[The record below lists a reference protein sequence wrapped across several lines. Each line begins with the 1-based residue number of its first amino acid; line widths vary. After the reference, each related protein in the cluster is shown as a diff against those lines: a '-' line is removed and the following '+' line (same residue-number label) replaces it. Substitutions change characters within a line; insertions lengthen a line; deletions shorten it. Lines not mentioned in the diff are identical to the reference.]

1 MAFIDSRPFL
11 PGMIAIANLMESLSI
26 IIANLVGIEIN
37 VLKTTGAGIFPGIV
51 DSCAAIS
58 IIAMVRIHIHVSP

>member
-1 MAFIDSRPFL
+1 
-11 PGMIAIANLMESLSI
+11 MIAIANLMESLSI

-37 VLKTTGAGIFPGIV
+37 VLKTTGAGILPGIV

-58 IIAMVRIHIHVSP
+58 ITPMVRIHIHVSP